1 MRVKID
7 PTGLLFATLI
17 ALTMFSAFKARAPSY
32 PAPHSPSPS
41 SPPTMQIGVYSD
53 SGCQNVESNI
63 VWGTFSP
70 SDTVT
75 QTVYVRNEGSA
86 SVILSMTASDW
97 NPSTAWSYMNL
108 TWDYEGYVLT
118 AGSVVSAVLTLSVSS
133 SISGITTFSFNT
145 TITGAQ

>member
-1 MRVKID
+1 
-7 PTGLLFATLI
+7 
-17 ALTMFSAFKARAPSY
+17 
-32 PAPHSPSPS
+32 
-41 SPPTMQIGVYSD
+41 MQIGVYSD